1 VDIFKYGKA
10 SGVQPGTL
18 NAIGALRSTDAGRTW
33 SQIIP
38 VAGADSVAVRDPD
51 DGDRVR
57 ALSNLEVAA
66 DPAKPG
72 IIYAVW
78 ADGRFSGGV
87 RDEIVL
93 SRSSDAGL
101 TWSTP
106 VKISQTPATANPLDG
121 QAFLPAIA
129 VTADGTIGVFYYDFR
144 NNTRDP
150 ATLPTTAYLIRSHDE
165 GQTWQENQLAS
176 AFDLETAPQS
186 EGYFIGDYEG
196 LAARGNGF
204 LAVSARTNTSLDNR
218 TDITA
223 VTVSP

>member
-1 VDIFKYGKA
+1 
-10 SGVQPGTL
+10 
-18 NAIGALRSTDAGRTW
+18 
-33 SQIIP
+33 
-38 VAGADSVAVRDPD
+38 VRDPD

-121 QAFLPAIA
+121 QAFPPAIA